1 MDFKNLN
8 FTDFVRYS
16 LTGLNFIL
24 FVILL
29 PAIYFAPDLIKGLVS
44 ETSVL
49 TILLFSIAI
58 GYLMDMLKIYQF
70 APNFNKN
77 KADFRR
83 QISEVLEIPLEQAGS
98 YFSITSRLWDANSTY
113 NFERRRAEWML
124 ILNTAAA
131 LFISLFVWMFL
142 AIDSYFKN
150 GFSNNLYL
158 PIVIAMAA
166 FLLTARLYRVG
177 AREIRKDDRELLLI
191 MSANKKKIKDAW
203 KLTETKETGR

>member
-29 PAIYFAPDLIKGLVS
+29 PAIYFAPDLIKDLVS

-58 GYLMDMLKIYQF
+58 GYLMDMLQIYQF
-70 APNFNKN
+70 ALNLNRNRTTFWK
-77 KADFRR
+77 
-83 QISEVLEIPLEQAGS
+83 QVTEILDVPAEQAGS
-98 YFSITSRLWDANSTY
+98 YFSITSTMWDENSSY
-113 NFERRRAEWML
+113 NFGRRRAEWVL
-124 ILNTAAA
+124 IFHTAAA
-131 LFISLFVWMFL
+131 LFISLFVWIFL
-142 AIDSYFKN
+142 VVDSYLRN
-150 GFSNNLYL
+150 GLSNSLYL
-158 PIVIAMAA
+158 PILIVLAT
-166 FLLTARLYRVG
+166 FLLTVRLYRVG
-177 AREIRKDDRELLLI
+177 MREVRKHNQEFLLV

-203 KLTETKETGR
+203 KLTEKK